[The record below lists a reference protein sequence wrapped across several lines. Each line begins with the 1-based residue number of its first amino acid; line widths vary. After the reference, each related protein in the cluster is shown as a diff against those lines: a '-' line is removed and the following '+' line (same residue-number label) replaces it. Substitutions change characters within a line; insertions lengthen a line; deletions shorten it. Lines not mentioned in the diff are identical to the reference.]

1 MVARCSSAGDE
12 ILPGSKDTKNLPKGQ
27 NKVRIQLALM
37 CSAVFMAFWVFAIP
51 GSLWIGSSDQHDAL
65 GREAFKNFGM
75 ELIVPAS
82 LIYKYGIIGQTVGW
96 THALPGVVWCLLAP
110 LQLNS
115 AVRRAQDGAI
125 HRWGGRL
132 MLAAASVLMVGYAVI
147 DQKNLYAEVVD
158 FAGCGGGVAQ
168 AFDELSSSL
177 LGGNLPPFNVCLQRA
192 IAAWF
197 VFTGAQVFLTGTRSP
212 GDVGDHRKWALRHMA
227 AGVWVASQRVV
238 FFAARVLQGALS
250 GADAAATPEAL
261 GDAFYYSVYFAL
273 AVCVLVA
280 EREASGWTRRGR
292 ESR

>member
-1 MVARCSSAGDE
+1 
-12 ILPGSKDTKNLPKGQ
+12 
-27 NKVRIQLALM
+27 
-37 CSAVFMAFWVFAIP
+37 
-51 GSLWIGSSDQHDAL
+51 
-65 GREAFKNFGM
+65 M

-168 AFDELSSSL
+168 AFDELSSS
-177 LGGNLPPFNVCLQRA
+177 
-192 IAAWF
+192 
-197 VFTGAQVFLTGTRSP
+197 
-212 GDVGDHRKWALRHMA
+212 
-227 AGVWVASQRVV
+227 
-238 FFAARVLQGALS
+238 
-250 GADAAATPEAL
+250 
-261 GDAFYYSVYFAL
+261 
-273 AVCVLVA
+273 
-280 EREASGWTRRGR
+280 
-292 ESR
+292 